1 MSNLSTTK
9 AMSWPPEWEKKFIQ
23 DSALRVSRM
32 CSVFLL
38 AIALFELGNMLYVLW
53 YTNFS
58 LGTRSSRVYFH
69 LYALLLCACFLCLLL
84 IRLFVRRE
92 KFRHALQVQSTFV
105 AIILWWGAAVTAY
118 DQRVSD
124 QIYVYLLIVIST
136 AVLAHLRPWIAAA
149 VFLSA
154 QIFLMVLLPVF
165 QAYEADNHGN
175 YINSLAFCVMSI
187 FICCYRYYTD
197 RRKFYQEQLIAEKNL
212 ELQEKSRQLAYVADH
227 DSLTGLRNRRYLR
240 EYLRELIQDAQ
251 ICPQQQVG
259 VFMID
264 LDNFKDFNDVFGHVK
279 GDECL
284 KKVAKAMDASCN
296 SGSLF
301 RYGGE
306 EFLLILPSAAQAD
319 CCEAGE
325 RLRQEVESLGIP
337 AAAQGQSVTIS
348 IGCAVGPI
356 TCEDD
361 WDCLLRTSD
370 RALYQAKA
378 QGKNRFYAF
387 EPCGSR

>member
-1 MSNLSTTK
+1 
-9 AMSWPPEWEKKFIQ
+9 
-23 DSALRVSRM
+23 
-32 CSVFLL
+32 
-38 AIALFELGNMLYVLW
+38 
-53 YTNFS
+53 
-58 LGTRSSRVYFH
+58 
-69 LYALLLCACFLCLLL
+69 
-84 IRLFVRRE
+84 
-92 KFRHALQVQSTFV
+92 
-105 AIILWWGAAVTAY
+105 
-118 DQRVSD
+118 
-124 QIYVYLLIVIST
+124 
-136 AVLAHLRPWIAAA
+136 
-149 VFLSA
+149 
-154 QIFLMVLLPVF
+154 
-165 QAYEADNHGN
+165 
-175 YINSLAFCVMSI
+175 
-187 FICCYRYYTD
+187 
-197 RRKFYQEQLIAEKNL
+197 
-212 ELQEKSRQLAYVADH
+212 
-227 DSLTGLRNRRYLR
+227 
-240 EYLRELIQDAQ
+240 
-251 ICPQQQVG
+251 
-259 VFMID
+259 MID
-264 LDNFKDFNDVFGHVK
+264 VDNFKDFNDVFGHVK

-296 SGSLF
+296 DGSLF